1 MKITGIGHRTLRMS
15 VAGIIF
21 VGFLCMSRSVVALD
35 ADDFS
40 ELVGFT
46 IVATTNVTGDF
57 EGADFDKQVALDNGM
72 IFTFSTYS
80 YTYSYRPSAVIL
92 ARTFTIDEM
101 RHLGVKPL
109 PTQPITTY
117 KLIIDDEIYDVRRVR

>member
-1 MKITGIGHRTLRMS
+1 
-15 VAGIIF
+15 
-21 VGFLCMSRSVVALD
+21 MSRSVVALD

-46 IVATTNVTGDF
+46 IVATTNVTGGF

-80 YTYSYRPSAVIL
+80 YTYSYRPQRS
-92 ARTFTIDEM
+92 
-101 RHLGVKPL
+101 HLG
-109 PTQPITTY
+109 
-117 KLIIDDEIYDVRRVR
+117 